1 MRECSR
7 SATLGPWLLG
17 GQAVTKPVRAGVGP
31 LALFTQRVV
40 RQLHYLVKTFLVGQ
54 SQMLFVMWEP
64 VESKS
69 ATTFVPS
76 AHGYHAAALWPL

>member
-1 MRECSR
+1 MGENSGVEHSNSPQRRMRECSR

-17 GQAVTKPVRAGVGP
+17 GQAVTRPVRAGVGP

-54 SQMLFVMWEP
+54 SQMIFVEDWDVGAGGE
-64 VESKS
+64 
-69 ATTFVPS
+69 
-76 AHGYHAAALWPL
+76 